1 VIYLSKISDLIEVF
15 IKELLE
21 DTNNRVVEIQR
32 NELASYFQCA
42 PSQINYVLTTR
53 FTLDKG
59 YFIESRRG
67 GGGYIKISKVDMDK
81 HRYFKIFVDEIG
93 NAVSKMKATFIIRIL
108 KEKELITDRE
118 SLIIAAAI
126 SDRSISTP
134 INIKDE
140 VRANLLKSMITVL
153 FNDDRGE

>member
-1 VIYLSKISDLIEVF
+1 MIYLSKISDLIEVF